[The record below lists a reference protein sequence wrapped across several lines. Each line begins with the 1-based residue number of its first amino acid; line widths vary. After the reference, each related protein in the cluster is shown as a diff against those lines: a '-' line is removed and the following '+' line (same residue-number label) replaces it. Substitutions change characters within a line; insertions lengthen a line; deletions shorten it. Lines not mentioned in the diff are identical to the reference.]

1 MKRTTAMRLW
11 ALSLMIC
18 GLCSLLLNLNH
29 LIPLHL
35 PDALLT
41 AAAVLCMLAV
51 PVLLFTS
58 LCLWKAQKKQV
69 GNGHERPPA
78 N

>member
-35 PDALLT
+35 PHALLAG
-41 AAAVLCMLAV
+41 AALLCMLAV

-58 LCLWKAQKKQV
+58 LCLWK
-69 GNGHERPPA
+69 ERRERENSRDKSYSA